1 MLACSMSGI
10 ARISAAYPGCVAM
23 VRRTGGC
30 RSGVGREAGTS
41 ADGAATQGVGNV
53 GFAAHAAATDGAG
66 PCVQQWRAGSMKQL
80 GVTTGR
86 EKQSGRQAA
95 LFVEAMSRKPAVRM
109 DLLAL
114 LPDQKE

>member
-53 GFAAHAAATDGAG
+53 GFAAATEGVV
-66 PCVQQWRAGSMKQL
+66 PCVQPWRAGSMKQL
-80 GVTTGR
+80 GGDDRPGKTKR
-86 EKQSGRQAA
+86 PSGR
-95 LFVEAMSRKPAVRM
+95 FVC
-109 DLLAL
+109 
-114 LPDQKE
+114 